1 MALIEAR
8 GLTKRF
14 GDKTVVED
22 LTFRVEPGKVTGFLG
37 PNGAGKSTTM
47 RLMLG
52 LDEGRGETLFDGVPY
67 RALPH
72 PARRVGVMLDARS
85 FHPAR
90 TAVNHLRMLAK
101 GAGLPLSRADEVLEL
116 VGLTSVATARP
127 KGFSLGMCQRL
138 GLAAALL
145 GDPDTLI
152 LDEPANGLDPQGIHW
167 LREFLDQYAAAGNS
181 VLISSHLLAEVEAVA
196 DHVVVIGRGR
206 LLADLPLAEFIR
218 SFELEAVL
226 VRSTDPERLA
236 RAVTDKGG
244 TVLERE
250 DDLLVVRGLTQRRIA
265 ETAAGLGVLVYE
277 LVARTSTL
285 ETAYLRASA
294 QQTDYDA
301 QPADREKTTA

>member
-14 GDKTVVED
+14 GEKTVVED
-22 LTFRVEPGKVTGFLG
+22 LSFRVEPGKVTGFLG

-52 LDEGRGETLFDGVPY
+52 LDEGGGETLFDGVPY
-67 RALPH
+67 RELAQ
-72 PARRVGVMLDARS
+72 PAHRVGAVLDARS

-90 TAVNHLRMLAK
+90 KALNHLRMLAK
-101 GAGLPLSRADEVLEL
+101 GAGLPVSRADEVLEQ
-116 VGLTSVATARP
+116 VGLAPVAAARP

-152 LDEPANGLDPQGIHW
+152 LDEPANGLDPQGIRW
-167 LREFLDQYAAAGNS
+167 LRELLTQYAAAGNS
-181 VLISSHLLAEVEAVA
+181 VLVSSHLLAEVETIA

-206 LLADLPLAEFIR
+206 LLADLPLAEFIH
-218 SFELEAVL
+218 SFELEAVR
-226 VRSTDPERLA
+226 VRSSDPERLA
-236 RAVTDKGG
+236 EAVAEQGG
-244 TVLERE
+244 TVTERE
-250 DDLLVVRGLTQRRIA
+250 ADLIVVGGLTQRRIA
-265 ETAAGLGVLVYE
+265 EIAASLEILVHE

-294 QQTDYDA
+294 EQTDYNA
-301 QPADREKTTA
+301 QSPNQEKVTA